1 MWQRISDEVL
11 GRRPPDALP
20 PSAREAIEADRRKSE
35 ILVCCAQFAAIAF
48 FGAFYTVTPKAFP
61 EGVPFEPVPWTLA
74 AYTLFTSLRLWFAL
88 RDRLGPLFLG
98 LSIVVDIGVLMLT
111 IWSFHLQY
119 QQEPAIYLKAPTLLY
134 VFILVAL
141 RTLRFEA
148 VYVILAGVAA
158 ILGWLILLIYAI
170 AAGGKMEITRS
181 FVEYMTSQKILVGA
195 EIDKL
200 VSIAAV
206 TAVLS
211 VAVIRARRLMVRAA
225 VEAHMAAELSR
236 FFAPEVA
243 GEIRRASAEFRP
255 GDAVLRQAAVMMLD
269 LRSFTALAADLGP
282 RGTVALLADFHRR
295 IVPIVQSHGGSI
307 DKYLGDGVMTTFGAV
322 QPSDTFAAD
331 ALRALLDLG
340 AAFETWA
347 DERQAAGEAAVR
359 AGAAVTVGKVL
370 FGVTGD
376 RTRLEFTVIGSPV
389 NLAAKVEKHSRAVGR
404 PLLATRAAL
413 DMAVAQGFTGEAD
426 FDPLPAQRVE
436 GTEGR
441 IDLVAAGAWRGA

>member
-1 MWQRISDEVL
+1 V
-11 GRRPPDALP
+11 
-20 PSAREAIEADRRKSE
+20 
-35 ILVCCAQFAAIAF
+35 
-48 FGAFYTVTPKAFP
+48 
-61 EGVPFEPVPWTLA
+61 
-74 AYTLFTSLRLWFAL
+74 
-88 RDRLGPLFLG
+88 
-98 LSIVVDIGVLMLT
+98 
-111 IWSFHLQY
+111 
-119 QQEPAIYLKAPTLLY
+119 
-134 VFILVAL
+134 
-141 RTLRFEA
+141 
-148 VYVILAGVAA
+148 
-158 ILGWLILLIYAI
+158 
-170 AAGGKMEITRS
+170 
-181 FVEYMTSQKILVGA
+181 
-195 EIDKL
+195 
-200 VSIAAV
+200 
-206 TAVLS
+206 
-211 VAVIRARRLMVRAA
+211 
-225 VEAHMAAELSR
+225 MA
-236 FFAPEVA
+236 
-243 GEIRRASAEFRP
+243 
-255 GDAVLRQAAVMMLD
+255 
-269 LRSFTALAADLGP
+269 
-282 RGTVALLADFHRR
+282 
-295 IVPIVQSHGGSI
+295 
-307 DKYLGDGVMTTFGAV
+307 TFGAV